1 MIHMDTLRAL
11 VTHVGKRLAHRNLLL
26 VTAESCTGGGIA
38 EAVTAIAGS
47 SGWFDRGFVTYS
59 NRSKQEML
67 GVSSITLQVHGAVS
81 EAVAREMATGALMH
95 SIAHIG
101 VAVSGIAGPG
111 GGTATKPVGM
121 VCFAWTMNTR
131 AMQTGDRKD
140 PAVEDGLCRS
150 TTRYFMGDR
159 EDIRREAVVTA
170 LEGVI
175 EILGSVDISPR
186 NRPN

>member
-1 MIHMDTLRAL
+1 MANVDKLPAL

-67 GVSSITLQVHGAVS
+67 GVSPITLQVHGAVS
-81 EAVAREMATGALMH
+81 EAAALEMAAGALAH
-95 SIAHIG
+95 SIAHMG

-140 PAVEDGLCRS
+140 SAVEDGPRRS
-150 TTRYFMGDR
+150 ATRYFMGDR
-159 EDIRREAVVTA
+159 EEIRRQAVVTA
-170 LEGVI
+170 LEGII
-175 EILGSVDISPR
+175 EILGGCR
-186 NRPN
+186 T